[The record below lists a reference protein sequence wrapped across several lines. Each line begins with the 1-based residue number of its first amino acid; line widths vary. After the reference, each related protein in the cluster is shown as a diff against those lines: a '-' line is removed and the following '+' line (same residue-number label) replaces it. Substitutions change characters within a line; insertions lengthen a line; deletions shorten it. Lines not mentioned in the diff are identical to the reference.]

1 MDLEQA
7 GEREPERERPAEAP
21 AGGPSTGVV
30 PTRLAQ
36 VGVVLAA
43 LALGGT
49 VWFLAPASSALNRS
63 LGGGRLVNAMLL
75 IGAGVAAVAYWAA
88 NRFLKPRLPWAKPGQ
103 GAWVRTS
110 AYGGMAALAL
120 FGAYA
125 LHELPPLTSG
135 WSDDLVKQVVFGKTF
150 ALKPIFFP
158 AAAFFLLWMLGFHA
172 VANSPRATDFL
183 IETQSEMRK
192 VSWPAR
198 KEWVGSTIV
207 VLVVMSALALFLS
220 AADWGLSH
228 ALKWL
233 GIGI

>member
-7 GEREPERERPAEAP
+7 GEREPERERPAEA
-21 AGGPSTGVV
+21 AGGPATGIVA
-30 PTRLAQ
+30 TRLARA
-36 VGVVLAA
+36 GVVLAA
-43 LALGGT
+43 LAIGGC
-49 VWFLAPASSALNRS
+49 VWFLAPASSALNKS
-63 LGGGRLVNAMLL
+63 LGGGRLVTPMLL
-75 IGAGVAAVAYWAA
+75 AGAVVAAAVYWAA
-88 NRFLKPRLPWAKPGQ
+88 NRFLKPRLAWTKPGQ
-103 GAWVRTS
+103 GVWVRGA

-120 FGAYA
+120 FGGYA
-125 LHELPPLTSG
+125 VHDLPALTSA
-135 WSDDLVKQVVFGKTF
+135 WAEDLVKQVVFGKTF

-158 AAAFFLLWMLGFHA
+158 AAAFSLVWMLAFHL
-172 VANSPRATDFL
+172 VANAPRSADFL

-198 KEWVGSTIV
+198 KEWVGSTVV